1 MKLFNS
7 NFFFQREDYENINL
21 EAANDDD
28 FGDMASGY
36 EDSASE
42 LRAGSM
48 ARDATLFDE
57 PDEPPMAGP
66 SGSRSIR
73 EKSSLQLDQ
82 PMLDDGFGSN
92 IGGDFGDSGTGGG
105 GLFDEPVM
113 AEVSTQQSDRGDGGA
128 SFRRNSMSDDGFDA
142 GTYDIFLS
150 IQILREINF
159 DHFKSSK
166 TAGFA
171 ILGAQF

>member
-1 MKLFNS
+1 
-7 NFFFQREDYENINL
+7 
-21 EAANDDD
+21 
-28 FGDMASGY
+28 
-36 EDSASE
+36 
-42 LRAGSM
+42 M

-113 AEVSTQQSDRGDGGA
+113 AEVSTQQSERGDGGA

-142 GTYDIFLS
+142 GTFENFLT
-150 IQILREINF
+150 IQILREINLGESM
-159 DHFKSSK
+159 SSK
-166 TAGFA
+166 C
-171 ILGAQF
+171 LLQFHGLFDF